1 MGDMFDAMID
11 VTIVYPNGVPEFWQL
26 LSGQMDEVV
35 VKVREVPIPREL
47 LTTEAT
53 GNAKRAELQAWING
67 LWEAKD
73 REITEIKA
81 QFKG

>member
-1 MGDMFDAMID
+1 
-11 VTIVYPNGVPEFWQL
+11 
-26 LSGQMDEVV
+26 
-35 VKVREVPIPREL
+35 VREVPIPREL